1 MTEPFRENRK
11 IDPSRGAMTGDN
23 TPNDMDRVE
32 IGPSEIEIEHR

>member
-1 MTEPFRENRK
+1 MIEPFRENRK

-32 IGPSEIEIEHR
+32 IGPTKLAFD